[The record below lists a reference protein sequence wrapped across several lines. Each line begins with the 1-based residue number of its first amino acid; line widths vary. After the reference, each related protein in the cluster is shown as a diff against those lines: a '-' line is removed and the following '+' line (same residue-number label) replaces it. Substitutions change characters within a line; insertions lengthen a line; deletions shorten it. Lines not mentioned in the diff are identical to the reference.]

1 MNELTR
7 EASKQTILEAI
18 SFLWLARSGKDR
30 DSLLDTYRKRKD
42 RTGYYSELQGTFQD
56 YTTENPDVSSPCER
70 LPDDYQAFL
79 DGRPKYVQP
88 GGIDTAA
95 FREWC
100 TTLDREEK
108 WIMKTEK
115 ELF

>member
-18 SFLWLARSGKDR
+18 SFLGLGGRGRVRK
-30 DSLLDTYRKRKD
+30 SL
-42 RTGYYSELQGTFQD
+42 RTQEKPLKGCFTD

-70 LPDDYQAFL
+70 LPQDYQ
-79 DGRPKYVQP
+79 DH
-88 GGIDTAA
+88 
-95 FREWC
+95 
-100 TTLDREEK
+100 LDRRWRKKMNCHDQYYLDVDGFRSWCEELDK
-108 WIMKTEK
+108 DKAWIEKTEK